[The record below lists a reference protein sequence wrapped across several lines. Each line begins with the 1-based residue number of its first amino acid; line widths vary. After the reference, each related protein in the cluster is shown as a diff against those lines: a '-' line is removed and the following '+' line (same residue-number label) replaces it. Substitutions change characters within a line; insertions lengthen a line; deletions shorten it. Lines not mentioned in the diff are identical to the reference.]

1 MDYPWEKRKD
11 TDDAS
16 SSLAPGETANIMLDL
31 DDKTLQRL
39 DEARH
44 LGFAQCLVAVEGPG
58 LAIHEEEAEARAN
71 SAGPSSGSRDKRKRH
86 DDNLAFSS
94 WLSDKFGDDDGDE
107 GDDSDQG
114 DDSQR
119 RIGRKGKPM
128 TNAAVA
134 KASREKARRER
145 LNECFEELAR
155 LCDPTGRGIKT
166 DRVSVVAD
174 AIRVLTQLRVE
185 NNQLRQLNKFLEE
198 RVAGYE
204 RARAQSLF
212 QQSMLQQQQQQQ
224 GVALAPQASLPVGAG
239 AQLPMPHGSGGTSPF
254 LRSESSHSLPAG
266 HGVGPTPPPAM
277 PGYEAFQG
285 TLGAV
290 PLKGEQLGALTGVE
304 LTARLEEN
312 VTVAEAGDCGSG
324 AGRLAWLPAPNA
336 TEDGKLRP
344 PAA

>member
-1 MDYPWEKRKD
+1 M
-11 TDDAS
+11 
-16 SSLAPGETANIMLDL
+16 
-31 DDKTLQRL
+31 
-39 DEARH
+39 
-44 LGFAQCLVAVEGPG
+44 
-58 LAIHEEEAEARAN
+58 
-71 SAGPSSGSRDKRKRH
+71 
-86 DDNLAFSS
+86 
-94 WLSDKFGDDDGDE
+94 
-107 GDDSDQG
+107 
-114 DDSQR
+114 
-119 RIGRKGKPM
+119 
-128 TNAAVA
+128 
-134 KASREKARRER
+134 
-145 LNECFEELAR
+145 
-155 LCDPTGRGIKT
+155 
-166 DRVSVVAD
+166 
-174 AIRVLTQLRVE
+174 
-185 NNQLRQLNKFLEE
+185 
-198 RVAGYE
+198 AGYE

-224 GVALAPQASLPVGAG
+224 GVALAPQASLPVSAG
-239 AQLPMPHGSGGTSPF
+239 AQLPVPHGSGGTSPF

-277 PGYEAFQG
+277 PGYEAFVPLGAAVGYGALYGPMLAQQG